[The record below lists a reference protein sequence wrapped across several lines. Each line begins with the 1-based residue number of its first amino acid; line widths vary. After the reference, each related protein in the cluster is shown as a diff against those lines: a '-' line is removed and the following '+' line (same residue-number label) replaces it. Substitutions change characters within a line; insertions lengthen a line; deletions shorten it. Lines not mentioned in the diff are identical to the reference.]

1 MTQAF
6 SRAAQYTATCAM
18 AWLLIA
24 CTNGAPGQ
32 PQGTSAPPPAT
43 QAQSQPTS
51 AKPQAAQ
58 AQSPATPAAPA
69 PAATSAAPAS
79 VTVGQAVPT
88 VGGAPIY
95 VAIENGYYAEQNI
108 TFNLTQL
115 QSGSTATQAI
125 ASGSVDF
132 VNAGSFDVATAVGKG
147 VPLQAFLTF
156 SGVAIETCLSTEL
169 AQAHHLT
176 STSTAEEVMGALNGR
191 TVGITGPNSAPDLVL
206 RYMLQ
211 KHANL
216 KPDADVKIVS
226 LGSIPAELTALQRGQ
241 IDGFLQ
247 SPPACEQAQAAGTG
261 VPLLRP
267 AQYPPD
273 MQGMPLG
280 VFYSRREYVQGH
292 ADVLTRVAAAT
303 VKGANFARTNTDET
317 IAILKKYF
325 PSVEDDTLRET
336 LVNII
341 QPTLTKD
348 GKMSADAWSKV
359 VGLLRSSGAI
369 DRDVNTDQG
378 ELWTNAYLP

>member
-1 MTQAF
+1 MTRMF
-6 SRAAQYTATCAM
+6 SRAAPKAALCVIVA
-18 AWLLIA
+18 LLA
-24 CTNGAPGQ
+24 GC
-32 PQGTSAPPPAT
+32 
-43 QAQSQPTS
+43 
-51 AKPQAAQ
+51 
-58 AQSPATPAAPA
+58 SPATPAQP
-69 PAATSAAPAS
+69 PQATSAQAQATVSQPQTPASAKVATTTAPTS

-108 TFNLTQL
+108 TFNLIQL

-169 AQAHHLT
+169 AQSHHLT
-176 STSTAEEVMGALNGR
+176 STSTAEEVMGAMNGK
-191 TVGITGPNSAPDLVL
+191 TMGITGPNSAPDLVL

-247 SPPACEQAQAAGTG
+247 SPPACEQAQAQGTG

-273 MQGMPLG
+273 LQGMPLG
-280 VFYSRREYVQGH
+280 VFYTRKDYIQSHQ
-292 ADVLTRVAAAT
+292 DVLARVAAAT
-303 VKGANFARTNTDET
+303 VKGAAFARTHTDET
-317 IAILKKYF
+317 LVILKKVF
-325 PSVEDDTLRET
+325 PTVEDDTLRDT

-341 QPTLTKD
+341 QPIVTQD
-348 GKMSADAWSKV
+348 GKMSQPAWSKV
-359 VGLLRSSGAI
+359 VDLLKSSGAI
-369 DRDVNTDQG
+369 DQTVNTQEG
-378 ELWTNAYLP
+378 ELWTNALLP